1 MTERERTDLEKDMAV
16 KARVLQEKLEALMD
30 DDLTGWLDHIETLRD
45 EGRMSEDELGW
56 LDRVHTNILRFI
68 PPALDNLDQ
77 VRWTLD
83 KEKGGERG
91 GRLEEDSS

>member
-1 MTERERTDLEKDMAV
+1 MSEENEVRIEMACR
-16 KARVLQEKLEALMD
+16 ARRLQKKLEALKD
-30 DDLTGWLDHIETLRD
+30 EDLTEWLDVLGDVDVGEHYTD
-45 EGRMSEDELGW
+45 DELGW

-91 GRLEEDSS
+91 GGLEENSS